1 MITEMSDLAYDAFGE
16 TYRGEIL
23 HHGTAYPGQH
33 KSIIDPEFWQI
44 VQDKLAANRRRNCCF
59 FPLPEPSGD
68 IRPRMVPR
76 LRGNAESSEGL
87 AFLCPEDCCICRR
100 RHLLRMQ

>member
-1 MITEMSDLAYDAFGE
+1 MDEIDISPISVEDLRDDASGRMITEMSDLAYHAFGE

-33 KSIIDPEFWQI
+33 KSIIDPEFWEI

-68 IRPRMVPR
+68 VSLKLPLQR
-76 LRGNAESSEGL
+76 L
-87 AFLCPEDCCICRR
+87 
-100 RHLLRMQ
+100 